1 MDETATNSLPVET
14 QEQVNIIDQSKINI
28 ILIIAATILSYYAT
42 DLDKQQL
49 ICTVKDNEDCDCLPK
64 VLPIRMLS
72 SIMIISALLYFTNLT
87 GNILEQPQDDP
98 KQCRKNKLNHL
109 SNQLVLAAAVIR
121 FTLLLEDDAQLED

>member
-1 MDETATNSLPVET
+1 MRLLPIVCRLKRRSRSTSLT
-14 QEQVNIIDQSKINI
+14 SQKSY

-49 ICTVKDNEDCDCLPK
+49 ICTVKDNEECDCLPK
-64 VLPIRMLS
+64 VLPVRMLS

-109 SNQLVLAAAVIR
+109 SNQLVLAAARHTFYLIAGR
-121 FTLLLEDDAQLED
+121 

>member
-49 ICTVKDNEDCDCLPK
+49 ICTVKDNACRRYCLFECFP
-64 VLPIRMLS
+64 
-72 SIMIISALLYFTNLT
+72 AL
-87 GNILEQPQDDP
+87 
-98 KQCRKNKLNHL
+98 
-109 SNQLVLAAAVIR
+109 
-121 FTLLLEDDAQLED
+121 

>member
-49 ICTVKDNEDCDCLPK
+49 ICTVKTTKSAIAMPK
-64 VLPIRMLS
+64 VLPVRMLS

-98 KQCRKNKLNHL
+98 KQCRKT
-109 SNQLVLAAAVIR
+109 S
-121 FTLLLEDDAQLED
+121 